1 VTSIGYGAF
10 DGCTGLTSVIIP
22 DSVESIGSNA
32 FNGCTGLTSVIIGIG
47 NKVTDIGEFAF
58 YRCSGIT
65 SITSL
70 NTTPPTIRSYT
81 LPSHTTYTIYVP
93 SGSVE
98 AYKAAQYWSNKASQI
113 QAIQQ

>member
-1 VTSIGYGAF
+1 
-10 DGCTGLTSVIIP
+10 
-22 DSVESIGSNA
+22 VESIGSNA

-70 NTTPPTIRSYT
+70 NTTPPTIKSNT
-81 LPSHTTYTIYVP
+81 LPTHANYTIYVP

-98 AYKAAQYWSNKASQI
+98 AYKAKQYWSSKAAQI
-113 QAIQQ
+113 QAIQ